1 MNLIN
6 KLSDFIGKKEVKD
19 TLQVYIDACNK
30 LNKPLDHCLLY
41 GLPGTGKTTLAK
53 IIANELNTKIK
64 ITQGSMVQKPIDVIN
79 LLLSLNQN
87 EILFIDEIHAVNKQ
101 CFELFYS
108 AMEEGY
114 VDIAIGKD
122 FNSKMARI
130 KLPVFTLIAAT
141 TNLGKIPQPLEDRFG
156 IFINMSEYSKTEI
169 SDIIKFYGN
178 KLGVIF
184 SNDDLLTLEGVNRD
198 KHKVKLLLKT
208 LTRNEST
215 TVTNS
220 TLRKDIKEI
229 DNEDIDID
237 TVASYLNAFDKL
249 FLLDN
254 DEPFST
260 NIRSSIRVKQS
271 EKRHFADPS
280 ISCALL
286 NLTQEKLISDLETF
300 GFLFEAM
307 VERDLKI
314 YANFTIILC
323 SV

>member
-184 SNDDLLTLEGVNRD
+184 SNDDLLTLIYASKGIPRIAYKLVRRALDFRLNNKDIQMSEILSKLGIIYEGID
-198 KHKVKLLLKT
+198 KNDYSYLKLLQNHSTPIGLKT
-208 LTRNEST
+208 ISQTINIDEETIQYKIEPYLLKNEYIIKTSKGRKLTNKGNE
-215 TVTNS
+215 
-220 TLRKDIKEI
+220 LIIKI
-229 DNEDIDID
+229 NE
-237 TVASYLNAFDKL
+237 L
-249 FLLDN
+249 FL
-254 DEPFST
+254 
-260 NIRSSIRVKQS
+260 K
-271 EKRHFADPS
+271 
-280 ISCALL
+280 
-286 NLTQEKLISDLETF
+286 
-300 GFLFEAM
+300 
-307 VERDLKI
+307 
-314 YANFTIILC
+314 
-323 SV
+323 

>member
-184 SNDDLLTLEGVNRD
+184 SDEDLLTLIYASKGIPRIAYKLVRRALDFRLNNKDIQMSEILSKLGIIYEGID
-198 KHKVKLLLKT
+198 KNDYSYLKLLQNHPTPIGLKT
-208 LTRNEST
+208 ISQTINIDEETIQYKIEPYLLKNEYIIKTSKGRKLTNKGNE
-215 TVTNS
+215 
-220 TLRKDIKEI
+220 LIIKI
-229 DNEDIDID
+229 NQ
-237 TVASYLNAFDKL
+237 L
-249 FLLDN
+249 FL
-254 DEPFST
+254 
-260 NIRSSIRVKQS
+260 K
-271 EKRHFADPS
+271 
-280 ISCALL
+280 
-286 NLTQEKLISDLETF
+286 
-300 GFLFEAM
+300 
-307 VERDLKI
+307 
-314 YANFTIILC
+314 
-323 SV
+323 

>member
-19 TLQVYIDACNK
+19 TLQVYIDACIK

-122 FNSKMARI
+122 FNLKMARI

-184 SNDDLLTLEGVNRD
+184 SDDDLLTLIYASKGIPRIAYKLVRRALDFRLNNKDIQMSEILSKLGIIYEGID
-198 KHKVKLLLKT
+198 KNDYSYLKLLQNHPTPIGLKT
-208 LTRNEST
+208 ISQTINIDEETIQYKIEPYLLKNEYIIKTSKGRKLTNKGNE
-215 TVTNS
+215 
-220 TLRKDIKEI
+220 LIIKI
-229 DNEDIDID
+229 NQ
-237 TVASYLNAFDKL
+237 L
-249 FLLDN
+249 FL
-254 DEPFST
+254 
-260 NIRSSIRVKQS
+260 K
-271 EKRHFADPS
+271 
-280 ISCALL
+280 
-286 NLTQEKLISDLETF
+286 
-300 GFLFEAM
+300 
-307 VERDLKI
+307 
-314 YANFTIILC
+314 
-323 SV
+323 

>member
-19 TLQVYIDACNK
+19 TLQVYLDACNK

-184 SNDDLLTLEGVNRD
+184 SDDDLLTLIYASKGIPRIAYKLVRRALDFRLNNKDIQMSEILSKLGIIYEGID
-198 KHKVKLLLKT
+198 KNDYSYLKLLQNHSTPIGLKT
-208 LTRNEST
+208 ISQTINIDEETIQYKIEPYLLKNEYIIKTSKGRKLTNKGNE
-215 TVTNS
+215 
-220 TLRKDIKEI
+220 LIIKI
-229 DNEDIDID
+229 NQ
-237 TVASYLNAFDKL
+237 L
-249 FLLDN
+249 FL
-254 DEPFST
+254 
-260 NIRSSIRVKQS
+260 K
-271 EKRHFADPS
+271 
-280 ISCALL
+280 
-286 NLTQEKLISDLETF
+286 
-300 GFLFEAM
+300 
-307 VERDLKI
+307 
-314 YANFTIILC
+314 
-323 SV
+323 

>member
-130 KLPVFTLIAAT
+130 KLPIFTLIAAT

-184 SNDDLLTLEGVNRD
+184 SNDDLLTLIYASKGIPRIAYKLVRRALDFRLNNKDIQMSEILSKLGIIYEGID
-198 KHKVKLLLKT
+198 KNDYSYLKLLQNHPTPIGLKT
-208 LTRNEST
+208 ISQTINIDEETIQYKIEPYLLKNEYIIKTSKGRKLTNKGNE
-215 TVTNS
+215 
-220 TLRKDIKEI
+220 LIIKI
-229 DNEDIDID
+229 NQ
-237 TVASYLNAFDKL
+237 L
-249 FLLDN
+249 FL
-254 DEPFST
+254 
-260 NIRSSIRVKQS
+260 K
-271 EKRHFADPS
+271 
-280 ISCALL
+280 
-286 NLTQEKLISDLETF
+286 
-300 GFLFEAM
+300 
-307 VERDLKI
+307 
-314 YANFTIILC
+314 
-323 SV
+323 

>member
-64 ITQGSMVQKPIDVIN
+64 ITQGSMVQRPIDVIN

-184 SNDDLLTLEGVNRD
+184 SDDDLLTLIYASKGIPRIAYKLVRRALDFRLNNKDIQMSEILSKLGIIYEGID
-198 KHKVKLLLKT
+198 KNDYSYLKLLQNHPTPIGLKT
-208 LTRNEST
+208 ISQTINIDEETIQYKIEPYLLKNEYIIKTSKGRKLTNKGNE
-215 TVTNS
+215 
-220 TLRKDIKEI
+220 LIIKI
-229 DNEDIDID
+229 NQ
-237 TVASYLNAFDKL
+237 L
-249 FLLDN
+249 FL
-254 DEPFST
+254 
-260 NIRSSIRVKQS
+260 K
-271 EKRHFADPS
+271 
-280 ISCALL
+280 
-286 NLTQEKLISDLETF
+286 
-300 GFLFEAM
+300 
-307 VERDLKI
+307 
-314 YANFTIILC
+314 
-323 SV
+323 

>member
-184 SNDDLLTLEGVNRD
+184 SDDDLLTLIYASKGIPRIAYKLVRRALDFRLNNKDIQMSEILSKLGIVYEGID
-198 KHKVKLLLKT
+198 KNDYSYLKLLQNHSTPIGLKT
-208 LTRNEST
+208 ISQTINIDEETIQYKIEPYLLKNEYIIKTSKGRKLTNKGNE
-215 TVTNS
+215 
-220 TLRKDIKEI
+220 LIIKI
-229 DNEDIDID
+229 NQ
-237 TVASYLNAFDKL
+237 L
-249 FLLDN
+249 FL
-254 DEPFST
+254 
-260 NIRSSIRVKQS
+260 K
-271 EKRHFADPS
+271 
-280 ISCALL
+280 
-286 NLTQEKLISDLETF
+286 
-300 GFLFEAM
+300 
-307 VERDLKI
+307 
-314 YANFTIILC
+314 
-323 SV
+323 

>member
-184 SNDDLLTLEGVNRD
+184 SDDDLLTLIYASKGIPRIAYKLVRRALDFRLNNKDIQMSEILSKLGIIYEGID
-198 KHKVKLLLKT
+198 KNDYSYLKLLQNYSTPIGLKT
-208 LTRNEST
+208 ISQTINIDEETIQYKIEPYLLKNEYIIKTSKGRKLTNKGNE
-215 TVTNS
+215 
-220 TLRKDIKEI
+220 LIIKI
-229 DNEDIDID
+229 NQ
-237 TVASYLNAFDKL
+237 L
-249 FLLDN
+249 FL
-254 DEPFST
+254 
-260 NIRSSIRVKQS
+260 K
-271 EKRHFADPS
+271 
-280 ISCALL
+280 
-286 NLTQEKLISDLETF
+286 
-300 GFLFEAM
+300 
-307 VERDLKI
+307 
-314 YANFTIILC
+314 
-323 SV
+323 

>member
-184 SNDDLLTLEGVNRD
+184 SNDDLLTLIYASKGIPRIAYKLVRRALDFRLNKKDIQMSEILSKLGIIYEGID
-198 KHKVKLLLKT
+198 KNDYSYLKLLQNHSTPIGLKT
-208 LTRNEST
+208 ISQTINIDEETIQYKIEPYLLKNEYIIKTSKGRKLTNKGNE
-215 TVTNS
+215 
-220 TLRKDIKEI
+220 LIIKI
-229 DNEDIDID
+229 NQ
-237 TVASYLNAFDKL
+237 L
-249 FLLDN
+249 FL
-254 DEPFST
+254 
-260 NIRSSIRVKQS
+260 K
-271 EKRHFADPS
+271 
-280 ISCALL
+280 
-286 NLTQEKLISDLETF
+286 
-300 GFLFEAM
+300 
-307 VERDLKI
+307 
-314 YANFTIILC
+314 
-323 SV
+323 

>member
-30 LNKPLDHCLLY
+30 INKPLDHCLLY

-64 ITQGSMVQKPIDVIN
+64 ITQGSMVQRPIDVIN

-184 SNDDLLTLEGVNRD
+184 SDDDLLTLIYASKGIPRIAYKLVRRALDFRLNNKDIQMSEILSKLGIIYEGID
-198 KHKVKLLLKT
+198 KNDYSYLKLLQNHPTPIGLKT
-208 LTRNEST
+208 ISQTINIDEETIQYKIEPYLLKNEYIIKTSKGRKLTNKGNE
-215 TVTNS
+215 
-220 TLRKDIKEI
+220 LIIKI
-229 DNEDIDID
+229 NQ
-237 TVASYLNAFDKL
+237 L
-249 FLLDN
+249 FL
-254 DEPFST
+254 
-260 NIRSSIRVKQS
+260 K
-271 EKRHFADPS
+271 
-280 ISCALL
+280 
-286 NLTQEKLISDLETF
+286 
-300 GFLFEAM
+300 
-307 VERDLKI
+307 
-314 YANFTIILC
+314 
-323 SV
+323 

>member
-184 SNDDLLTLEGVNRD
+184 SDDDLLTLIYASKGIPRIAYKLVRRALDFRLNNKDIQMSEILSKLGIIYEGID
-198 KHKVKLLLKT
+198 KNDYLYLKLLQNHSTPIGLKT
-208 LTRNEST
+208 ISQTINIDEETIQYKIEPYLLKNEYIIKTSKGRKLTNKGNE
-215 TVTNS
+215 
-220 TLRKDIKEI
+220 LIIKI
-229 DNEDIDID
+229 NQ
-237 TVASYLNAFDKL
+237 L
-249 FLLDN
+249 FL
-254 DEPFST
+254 
-260 NIRSSIRVKQS
+260 K
-271 EKRHFADPS
+271 
-280 ISCALL
+280 
-286 NLTQEKLISDLETF
+286 
-300 GFLFEAM
+300 
-307 VERDLKI
+307 
-314 YANFTIILC
+314 
-323 SV
+323 

>member
-184 SNDDLLTLEGVNRD
+184 SDDDLLTLIYASKGIPRIAYKLVRRALDFRLNNKDIQMSEILSKLGIIYEGID
-198 KHKVKLLLKT
+198 KNDYSYLKLLQNHHTPIGLKT
-208 LTRNEST
+208 ISQTINIDEETIQYKIEPYLLKNEYIIKTSKGRKLTNKGNE
-215 TVTNS
+215 
-220 TLRKDIKEI
+220 LIIKI
-229 DNEDIDID
+229 NQ
-237 TVASYLNAFDKL
+237 L
-249 FLLDN
+249 FL
-254 DEPFST
+254 
-260 NIRSSIRVKQS
+260 K
-271 EKRHFADPS
+271 
-280 ISCALL
+280 
-286 NLTQEKLISDLETF
+286 
-300 GFLFEAM
+300 
-307 VERDLKI
+307 
-314 YANFTIILC
+314 
-323 SV
+323 

>member
-178 KLGVIF
+178 KLGVVF
-184 SNDDLLTLEGVNRD
+184 SDDDLLTLIYASKGIPRIAYKLVRRALDFRLNNKDIQMSEILSKLGIIYEGID
-198 KHKVKLLLKT
+198 KNDYSYLKLLQNHSTPIGLKT
-208 LTRNEST
+208 ISQTINIDEETIQYKIEPYLLKNEYIIKTSKGRKLTNKGNE
-215 TVTNS
+215 
-220 TLRKDIKEI
+220 LIIKI
-229 DNEDIDID
+229 NQ
-237 TVASYLNAFDKL
+237 L
-249 FLLDN
+249 FL
-254 DEPFST
+254 
-260 NIRSSIRVKQS
+260 K
-271 EKRHFADPS
+271 
-280 ISCALL
+280 
-286 NLTQEKLISDLETF
+286 
-300 GFLFEAM
+300 
-307 VERDLKI
+307 
-314 YANFTIILC
+314 
-323 SV
+323 

>member
-156 IFINMSEYSKTEI
+156 IFINMSEYLKTEI

-184 SNDDLLTLEGVNRD
+184 SDDDLLTLIYASKGIPRIAYKLVRRALDFRLNNKDIQMSEILSKLGIIYEGID
-198 KHKVKLLLKT
+198 KNDYSYLKLLQNHSTPIGLKT
-208 LTRNEST
+208 ISQTINIDEETIQYKIEPYLLKNEYIIKTSKGRKLTNKGNE
-215 TVTNS
+215 
-220 TLRKDIKEI
+220 LIIKI
-229 DNEDIDID
+229 NQ
-237 TVASYLNAFDKL
+237 L
-249 FLLDN
+249 FL
-254 DEPFST
+254 
-260 NIRSSIRVKQS
+260 K
-271 EKRHFADPS
+271 
-280 ISCALL
+280 
-286 NLTQEKLISDLETF
+286 
-300 GFLFEAM
+300 
-307 VERDLKI
+307 
-314 YANFTIILC
+314 
-323 SV
+323 

>member
-184 SNDDLLTLEGVNRD
+184 SDDDLLTLIYASKGIPRIAYKLVRRALDFRLNNKDIQMSEILSKLGIIYEGID
-198 KHKVKLLLKT
+198 KNDYSYLKLLQNHSTPIGLKT
-208 LTRNEST
+208 ISQTINIDEETIQYKIEPYLLKNEYIIKTSKGRKLTNKGNE
-215 TVTNS
+215 
-220 TLRKDIKEI
+220 LIIKI
-229 DNEDIDID
+229 NQ
-237 TVASYLNAFDKL
+237 L
-249 FLLDN
+249 FL
-254 DEPFST
+254 
-260 NIRSSIRVKQS
+260 K
-271 EKRHFADPS
+271 
-280 ISCALL
+280 
-286 NLTQEKLISDLETF
+286 
-300 GFLFEAM
+300 
-307 VERDLKI
+307 
-314 YANFTIILC
+314 
-323 SV
+323 

>member
-184 SNDDLLTLEGVNRD
+184 SDDDLLTLIYASKGIPRIAYKLVRRALDFRLNNKDIQMSEILSKLGIIYEGID
-198 KHKVKLLLKT
+198 KNDYSYLKLLQNHSASIGLKT
-208 LTRNEST
+208 ISQTINIDEETIQYKIEPYLLKNEYIIKTSKGRKLTNKGNELIMKI
-215 TVTNS
+215 NQ
-220 TLRKDIKEI
+220 
-229 DNEDIDID
+229 
-237 TVASYLNAFDKL
+237 L
-249 FLLDN
+249 FL
-254 DEPFST
+254 
-260 NIRSSIRVKQS
+260 K
-271 EKRHFADPS
+271 
-280 ISCALL
+280 
-286 NLTQEKLISDLETF
+286 
-300 GFLFEAM
+300 
-307 VERDLKI
+307 
-314 YANFTIILC
+314 
-323 SV
+323 

>member
-184 SNDDLLTLEGVNRD
+184 SEDDLLTLIYASKGIPRIAYKLVRRALDFRLNNKDIQMSEILSKLGIIYEGID
-198 KHKVKLLLKT
+198 KNDYSYLKLLQNHPTPIGLKT
-208 LTRNEST
+208 ISQTINIDEETIQYKIEPYLLKNEYIIKTSKGRKLTNKGNE
-215 TVTNS
+215 
-220 TLRKDIKEI
+220 LIIKI
-229 DNEDIDID
+229 NQ
-237 TVASYLNAFDKL
+237 L
-249 FLLDN
+249 FL
-254 DEPFST
+254 
-260 NIRSSIRVKQS
+260 K
-271 EKRHFADPS
+271 
-280 ISCALL
+280 
-286 NLTQEKLISDLETF
+286 
-300 GFLFEAM
+300 
-307 VERDLKI
+307 
-314 YANFTIILC
+314 
-323 SV
+323 

>member
-184 SNDDLLTLEGVNRD
+184 SNDDLLTLIYASKGIPRIAYKLVRRALDFRLNNKDIQMSEILSKLGIIYEGID
-198 KHKVKLLLKT
+198 KNDYSYLKLLQNHPTPIGLKT
-208 LTRNEST
+208 ISQTINIDEETIQYKIEPYLLKNEYIIKTSKGRKLTNKGNE
-215 TVTNS
+215 
-220 TLRKDIKEI
+220 LIIKI
-229 DNEDIDID
+229 NQ
-237 TVASYLNAFDKL
+237 L
-249 FLLDN
+249 FL
-254 DEPFST
+254 
-260 NIRSSIRVKQS
+260 K
-271 EKRHFADPS
+271 
-280 ISCALL
+280 
-286 NLTQEKLISDLETF
+286 
-300 GFLFEAM
+300 
-307 VERDLKI
+307 
-314 YANFTIILC
+314 
-323 SV
+323 

>member
-122 FNSKMARI
+122 FNLKMARI

-184 SNDDLLTLEGVNRD
+184 SDDDLLTLIYASKGIPRIAYKLVRRALDFRLNNKDIQMSEILSKLGIIYEGID
-198 KHKVKLLLKT
+198 KNDYSYLKLLQNHPTPIGLKT
-208 LTRNEST
+208 ISQTINIDEETIQYKIEPYLLKNEYIIKTSKGRKLTNKGNE
-215 TVTNS
+215 
-220 TLRKDIKEI
+220 LIIKI
-229 DNEDIDID
+229 NQ
-237 TVASYLNAFDKL
+237 L
-249 FLLDN
+249 FL
-254 DEPFST
+254 
-260 NIRSSIRVKQS
+260 K
-271 EKRHFADPS
+271 
-280 ISCALL
+280 
-286 NLTQEKLISDLETF
+286 
-300 GFLFEAM
+300 
-307 VERDLKI
+307 
-314 YANFTIILC
+314 
-323 SV
+323 

>member
-184 SNDDLLTLEGVNRD
+184 SNDDLLTLIYASKGIPRIAYKLVRRALDFRLNNKDIQMSKILSKLGIIYEGID
-198 KHKVKLLLKT
+198 KNDYSYLKLLQNHPTPIGLKT
-208 LTRNEST
+208 ISQTINIDEETIQYKIEPYLLKNEYIIKTSKGRKLTNKGNE
-215 TVTNS
+215 
-220 TLRKDIKEI
+220 LIIKI
-229 DNEDIDID
+229 NQ
-237 TVASYLNAFDKL
+237 L
-249 FLLDN
+249 FL
-254 DEPFST
+254 
-260 NIRSSIRVKQS
+260 K
-271 EKRHFADPS
+271 
-280 ISCALL
+280 
-286 NLTQEKLISDLETF
+286 
-300 GFLFEAM
+300 
-307 VERDLKI
+307 
-314 YANFTIILC
+314 
-323 SV
+323 

>member
-114 VDIAIGKD
+114 VDSAIGKD

-184 SNDDLLTLEGVNRD
+184 SDDDLLTLIYASKGIPRIAYKLVRRALDFRLNNKDIQMSEILSKLGIIYEGID
-198 KHKVKLLLKT
+198 KNDYSYLKLLQNHPTPIGLKT
-208 LTRNEST
+208 ISQTINIDEETIQYKIEPYLLKNEYIIKTSKGRKLTNKGNE
-215 TVTNS
+215 
-220 TLRKDIKEI
+220 LIIKI
-229 DNEDIDID
+229 NQ
-237 TVASYLNAFDKL
+237 L
-249 FLLDN
+249 FL
-254 DEPFST
+254 
-260 NIRSSIRVKQS
+260 K
-271 EKRHFADPS
+271 
-280 ISCALL
+280 
-286 NLTQEKLISDLETF
+286 
-300 GFLFEAM
+300 
-307 VERDLKI
+307 
-314 YANFTIILC
+314 
-323 SV
+323 

>member
-184 SNDDLLTLEGVNRD
+184 SEDDLLTLIYASKGIPRIAYKLVRRALDFRLNNKDIQMSEILSKLGIVYEGID
-198 KHKVKLLLKT
+198 KNDYSYLKLLQNHSTPIGLKT
-208 LTRNEST
+208 ISQTINIDEETIQYKIEPYLLKNEYIIKTSKGRKLTNKGNE
-215 TVTNS
+215 
-220 TLRKDIKEI
+220 LIIKI
-229 DNEDIDID
+229 NQ
-237 TVASYLNAFDKL
+237 L
-249 FLLDN
+249 FL
-254 DEPFST
+254 
-260 NIRSSIRVKQS
+260 K
-271 EKRHFADPS
+271 
-280 ISCALL
+280 
-286 NLTQEKLISDLETF
+286 
-300 GFLFEAM
+300 
-307 VERDLKI
+307 
-314 YANFTIILC
+314 
-323 SV
+323 

>member
-53 IIANELNTKIK
+53 IIANELSTKIK

-184 SNDDLLTLEGVNRD
+184 SDDDLLTLIYASKGIPRIAYKLVRRALDFRLNNKDIQMSEILSKLGIIYEGID
-198 KHKVKLLLKT
+198 KNDYSYLKLLQNHPTPIGLKT
-208 LTRNEST
+208 ISQTINIDEETIQYKIEPYLLKNEYIIKTSKGRKLTNKGNE
-215 TVTNS
+215 
-220 TLRKDIKEI
+220 LIIKI
-229 DNEDIDID
+229 NQ
-237 TVASYLNAFDKL
+237 L
-249 FLLDN
+249 FL
-254 DEPFST
+254 
-260 NIRSSIRVKQS
+260 K
-271 EKRHFADPS
+271 
-280 ISCALL
+280 
-286 NLTQEKLISDLETF
+286 
-300 GFLFEAM
+300 
-307 VERDLKI
+307 
-314 YANFTIILC
+314 
-323 SV
+323 

>member
-184 SNDDLLTLEGVNRD
+184 SDDDLLTLIYASKGIPRIAYKLVRRALDFRLNNKDIQMSEILSKLGIIYEGID
-198 KHKVKLLLKT
+198 KNDYLYLKLLQNHPTPIGLKT
-208 LTRNEST
+208 ISQTINIDEETIQYKIEPYLLKNEYIIKTSKGRKLTNKGNE
-215 TVTNS
+215 
-220 TLRKDIKEI
+220 LIIKI
-229 DNEDIDID
+229 NQ
-237 TVASYLNAFDKL
+237 L
-249 FLLDN
+249 FL
-254 DEPFST
+254 
-260 NIRSSIRVKQS
+260 K
-271 EKRHFADPS
+271 
-280 ISCALL
+280 
-286 NLTQEKLISDLETF
+286 
-300 GFLFEAM
+300 
-307 VERDLKI
+307 
-314 YANFTIILC
+314 
-323 SV
+323 

>member
-184 SNDDLLTLEGVNRD
+184 SDDDLLTLIYASKGIPRIAYKMVRRALDFRLNNKDIQMSEILSKLGIIYEGID
-198 KHKVKLLLKT
+198 KNDYSYLKLLQNHSTPIGLKT
-208 LTRNEST
+208 ISQTINIDEETIQYKIEPYLLKNEYIIKTSKGRKLTNKGNE
-215 TVTNS
+215 
-220 TLRKDIKEI
+220 LIIKI
-229 DNEDIDID
+229 NQ
-237 TVASYLNAFDKL
+237 L
-249 FLLDN
+249 FL
-254 DEPFST
+254 
-260 NIRSSIRVKQS
+260 K
-271 EKRHFADPS
+271 
-280 ISCALL
+280 
-286 NLTQEKLISDLETF
+286 
-300 GFLFEAM
+300 
-307 VERDLKI
+307 
-314 YANFTIILC
+314 
-323 SV
+323 

>member
-184 SNDDLLTLEGVNRD
+184 SEDDLLTLIYASKGIPRIAYKLVRRALDFRLNNKDIQMSEILSKLGIIYEGID
-198 KHKVKLLLKT
+198 KNDYSYLKLLQNHSTPIGLKT
-208 LTRNEST
+208 ISQTINIDEETIQYKIEPYLLKNEYIIKTSKGRKLTNKGNE
-215 TVTNS
+215 
-220 TLRKDIKEI
+220 LIIKI
-229 DNEDIDID
+229 NQ
-237 TVASYLNAFDKL
+237 L
-249 FLLDN
+249 FL
-254 DEPFST
+254 
-260 NIRSSIRVKQS
+260 K
-271 EKRHFADPS
+271 
-280 ISCALL
+280 
-286 NLTQEKLISDLETF
+286 
-300 GFLFEAM
+300 
-307 VERDLKI
+307 
-314 YANFTIILC
+314 
-323 SV
+323 

>member
-184 SNDDLLTLEGVNRD
+184 SDDDLLTLIYASKGIPRIAYKFVRRALDFRLNNKDIQMSEILSKLGIIYEGID
-198 KHKVKLLLKT
+198 KNDYSYLKLLQNHSTPIGLKT
-208 LTRNEST
+208 ISQTINIDEETIQYKIEPYLLKNEYIIKTSKGRKLTNKGNE
-215 TVTNS
+215 
-220 TLRKDIKEI
+220 LIIKI
-229 DNEDIDID
+229 NQ
-237 TVASYLNAFDKL
+237 L
-249 FLLDN
+249 FL
-254 DEPFST
+254 
-260 NIRSSIRVKQS
+260 K
-271 EKRHFADPS
+271 
-280 ISCALL
+280 
-286 NLTQEKLISDLETF
+286 
-300 GFLFEAM
+300 
-307 VERDLKI
+307 
-314 YANFTIILC
+314 
-323 SV
+323 

>member
-169 SDIIKFYGN
+169 GDIIKFYGN

-184 SNDDLLTLEGVNRD
+184 SDDDLLTLIYASKGIPRIAYKLVRRALDFRLNNKDIQMSEILSKLGIIYEGID
-198 KHKVKLLLKT
+198 KNDYSYLKLLQNHSTPIGLKT
-208 LTRNEST
+208 ISQTINIDEETIQYKIEPYLLKNEYIIKTSKGRKLTNKGNE
-215 TVTNS
+215 
-220 TLRKDIKEI
+220 LIIKI
-229 DNEDIDID
+229 NQ
-237 TVASYLNAFDKL
+237 L
-249 FLLDN
+249 FL
-254 DEPFST
+254 
-260 NIRSSIRVKQS
+260 K
-271 EKRHFADPS
+271 
-280 ISCALL
+280 
-286 NLTQEKLISDLETF
+286 
-300 GFLFEAM
+300 
-307 VERDLKI
+307 
-314 YANFTIILC
+314 
-323 SV
+323 

>member
-156 IFINMSEYSKTEI
+156 IFINMSEYSKREI

-184 SNDDLLTLEGVNRD
+184 SDDDLLTLIYASKGIPRIAYKLVRRALDFRLNNKDIQMSEILSKLGIIYEGID
-198 KHKVKLLLKT
+198 KNDYSYLKLLQNHPTPIGLKT
-208 LTRNEST
+208 ISQTINIDEETIQYKIEPYLLKNEYIIKTSKGRKLTNKGNE
-215 TVTNS
+215 
-220 TLRKDIKEI
+220 LIIKI
-229 DNEDIDID
+229 NQ
-237 TVASYLNAFDKL
+237 L
-249 FLLDN
+249 FL
-254 DEPFST
+254 
-260 NIRSSIRVKQS
+260 K
-271 EKRHFADPS
+271 
-280 ISCALL
+280 
-286 NLTQEKLISDLETF
+286 
-300 GFLFEAM
+300 
-307 VERDLKI
+307 
-314 YANFTIILC
+314 
-323 SV
+323 

>member
-30 LNKPLDHCLLY
+30 LNKQLDHCLLY

-184 SNDDLLTLEGVNRD
+184 SDDDLLTLIYASKGIPRIAYKLVRRALDFRLNNKDIQMSEILSKLGIIYEGID
-198 KHKVKLLLKT
+198 KNDYSYLKLLQNHPTPIGLKT
-208 LTRNEST
+208 ISQTINIDEETIQYKIEPYLLKNEYIIKTSKGRKLTNKGNE
-215 TVTNS
+215 
-220 TLRKDIKEI
+220 LIIKI
-229 DNEDIDID
+229 NQ
-237 TVASYLNAFDKL
+237 L
-249 FLLDN
+249 FL
-254 DEPFST
+254 
-260 NIRSSIRVKQS
+260 K
-271 EKRHFADPS
+271 
-280 ISCALL
+280 
-286 NLTQEKLISDLETF
+286 
-300 GFLFEAM
+300 
-307 VERDLKI
+307 
-314 YANFTIILC
+314 
-323 SV
+323 

>member
-184 SNDDLLTLEGVNRD
+184 SDDDLLTLIYASKGIPRIAYKLVRRALDFRLNNKDIQMSEILSKLGIIYEGID
-198 KHKVKLLLKT
+198 KNDYTYLKLLQNHPTPIGLKT
-208 LTRNEST
+208 ISQTINIDEETIQYKIEPYLLKNEYIIKTSKGRKLTNKGNE
-215 TVTNS
+215 
-220 TLRKDIKEI
+220 LIIKI
-229 DNEDIDID
+229 NQ
-237 TVASYLNAFDKL
+237 L
-249 FLLDN
+249 FL
-254 DEPFST
+254 
-260 NIRSSIRVKQS
+260 K
-271 EKRHFADPS
+271 
-280 ISCALL
+280 
-286 NLTQEKLISDLETF
+286 
-300 GFLFEAM
+300 
-307 VERDLKI
+307 
-314 YANFTIILC
+314 
-323 SV
+323 

>member
-184 SNDDLLTLEGVNRD
+184 SDDDLLTLIYASKGIPRIAYKLVRRALDFRLNNKDIQMSEILSKLGIIYEGID
-198 KHKVKLLLKT
+198 KNDYSYLKLLQNHSTPIGLKT
-208 LTRNEST
+208 ISQTINIDEETIQYKIEPYLLKNEYIIKTSKGRKLTNKGNE
-215 TVTNS
+215 
-220 TLRKDIKEI
+220 LIIKI
-229 DNEDIDID
+229 NE
-237 TVASYLNAFDKL
+237 L
-249 FLLDN
+249 FL
-254 DEPFST
+254 
-260 NIRSSIRVKQS
+260 K
-271 EKRHFADPS
+271 
-280 ISCALL
+280 
-286 NLTQEKLISDLETF
+286 
-300 GFLFEAM
+300 
-307 VERDLKI
+307 
-314 YANFTIILC
+314 
-323 SV
+323 

>member
-130 KLPVFTLIAAT
+130 KLPIFTLIAAT

-184 SNDDLLTLEGVNRD
+184 SDDDLLTLIYASKGIPRIAYKLVRRALDFRLNNKDIQMSEILSKLGIIYEGID
-198 KHKVKLLLKT
+198 KNDYSYLKLLQNHSTPIGLKT
-208 LTRNEST
+208 ISQTINIDEETIQYKIEPYLLKNEYIIKTSKGRKLTNKGNE
-215 TVTNS
+215 
-220 TLRKDIKEI
+220 LIIKI
-229 DNEDIDID
+229 NQ
-237 TVASYLNAFDKL
+237 L
-249 FLLDN
+249 FL
-254 DEPFST
+254 
-260 NIRSSIRVKQS
+260 K
-271 EKRHFADPS
+271 
-280 ISCALL
+280 
-286 NLTQEKLISDLETF
+286 
-300 GFLFEAM
+300 
-307 VERDLKI
+307 
-314 YANFTIILC
+314 
-323 SV
+323 

>member
-184 SNDDLLTLEGVNRD
+184 SNDDLLTLIYASKGIPRIAYKLVRRALDFRLNNKDIQMSEILSKLGIIYEGID
-198 KHKVKLLLKT
+198 KNDYSYLKLLQNHSTPIGLKT
-208 LTRNEST
+208 ISQTINIDEETIQYKIEPYLLKNEYIIKTSKGRKLTNKGNE
-215 TVTNS
+215 
-220 TLRKDIKEI
+220 LIIKI
-229 DNEDIDID
+229 NQ
-237 TVASYLNAFDKL
+237 L
-249 FLLDN
+249 FL
-254 DEPFST
+254 
-260 NIRSSIRVKQS
+260 K
-271 EKRHFADPS
+271 
-280 ISCALL
+280 
-286 NLTQEKLISDLETF
+286 
-300 GFLFEAM
+300 
-307 VERDLKI
+307 
-314 YANFTIILC
+314 
-323 SV
+323 

>member
-169 SDIIKFYGN
+169 SDIIKFYGKGN
-178 KLGVIF
+178 VIP
-184 SNDDLLTLEGVNRD
+184 
-198 KHKVKLLLKT
+198 
-208 LTRNEST
+208 
-215 TVTNS
+215 
-220 TLRKDIKEI
+220 KEI
-229 DNEDIDID
+229 YVN
-237 TVASYLNAFDKL
+237 
-249 FLLDN
+249 
-254 DEPFST
+254 
-260 NIRSSIRVKQS
+260 
-271 EKRHFADPS
+271 
-280 ISCALL
+280 
-286 NLTQEKLISDLETF
+286 EKLSELDINIIKDLEIENY
-300 GFLFEAM
+300 L
-307 VERDLKI
+307 
-314 YANFTIILC
+314 
-323 SV
+323 

>member
-64 ITQGSMVQKPIDVIN
+64 ITQGSMIQKPIDVIN

-184 SNDDLLTLEGVNRD
+184 SDDDLLTLIYASKGIPRIAYKLVRRALDFRLNNKDIQMSEILSKLGIIYEGID
-198 KHKVKLLLKT
+198 KNDYSYLKLLQNHSTPIGLKT
-208 LTRNEST
+208 ISQTINIDEETIQYKIEPYLLKNEYIIKTSKGRKLTNKGNE
-215 TVTNS
+215 
-220 TLRKDIKEI
+220 LIIKI
-229 DNEDIDID
+229 NQ
-237 TVASYLNAFDKL
+237 L
-249 FLLDN
+249 FL
-254 DEPFST
+254 
-260 NIRSSIRVKQS
+260 K
-271 EKRHFADPS
+271 
-280 ISCALL
+280 
-286 NLTQEKLISDLETF
+286 
-300 GFLFEAM
+300 
-307 VERDLKI
+307 
-314 YANFTIILC
+314 
-323 SV
+323 

>member
-184 SNDDLLTLEGVNRD
+184 SDDDLLTLIYASKGIPRIAYKLVRRALDFRLNNKDIQMSEILSKLGIIYEGID
-198 KHKVKLLLKT
+198 KNDYSYLKLLQNHPTPIGLKT
-208 LTRNEST
+208 ISQTINIDEETIQYKIEPYLLKNEYIIKTSKGRKLTNKGNE
-215 TVTNS
+215 
-220 TLRKDIKEI
+220 LIIKI
-229 DNEDIDID
+229 NQ
-237 TVASYLNAFDKL
+237 L
-249 FLLDN
+249 FL
-254 DEPFST
+254 
-260 NIRSSIRVKQS
+260 K
-271 EKRHFADPS
+271 
-280 ISCALL
+280 
-286 NLTQEKLISDLETF
+286 
-300 GFLFEAM
+300 
-307 VERDLKI
+307 
-314 YANFTIILC
+314 
-323 SV
+323 